1 MKNND
6 FIREHGLFTSL
17 IVSMI
22 GIGVFYGP
30 SSLAKIVGR
39 DGWISALIMGGVLFL
54 LLYMINHLM
63 KLNDYKDIVTILNN
77 TYGRILG
84 NIISLVYAIV
94 MIYIL
99 SISLRTFADVINM
112 YLLQKT
118 PRGFIIVIMI
128 FIGVYLVRGGLT
140 NIVHFNEITFWIMVI
155 PTIFIL
161 LLNIPNSNFT
171 MLLPMLRERPISYVK
186 GVLDILFLVNGFC
199 IAFVLLPH
207 VKRKESITKI
217 FRSSSIFIALFYA
230 ITFIFVISTL
240 SAEQT
245 AERVF
250 PTITMLKSIN
260 TRSGVLERWDGL
272 VMALWILFYF
282 TNFCN
287 TYYFSSYIVKKVL
300 NLEHIRISSI
310 LFIPVIYIAALYPE
324 NMIEI
329 RSGDISMS
337 KMIFIISIIVV
348 IIISYLISLLK
359 KKRSIENES

>member
-1 MKNND
+1 MRNND

-17 IVSMI
+17 VVSMI

-39 DGWISALIMGGVLFL
+39 DGWISALIMGVVLFL
-54 LLYMINHLM
+54 LLYIINHLM
-63 KLNDYKDIVTILNN
+63 KLNDYRDIVTILNN

-84 NIISLVYAIV
+84 NIISLAYAIV

-118 PRGFIIVIMI
+118 PREFIIVIMI
-128 FIGVYLVRGGLT
+128 FIGVYLVRGGLM
-140 NIVHFNEITFWIMVI
+140 NIVNFNEITFWIMFI

-171 MLLPMLRERPISYVK
+171 MLFPMLREKPISYVK
-186 GVLDILFLVNGFC
+186 GVLDILFLINGFC
-199 IAFVLLPH
+199 IVFVLLPH
-207 VKRKESITKI
+207 VKKKESITKI

-230 ITFIFVISTL
+230 VTFIFVISTL
-240 SAEQT
+240 SVEQT
-245 AERVF
+245 AERIF

-260 TRSGVLERWDGL
+260 TRSGILERWDGL
-272 VMALWILFYF
+272 VMALWVLFYF
-282 TNFCN
+282 TTFCN

-324 NMIEI
+324 SMIETH
-329 RSGDISMS
+329 SGDISMS

-348 IIISYLISLLK
+348 ILISYLISLLK
-359 KKRSIENES
+359 KKRSIKNES